1 MAKYLDP
8 EKTYT
13 EKQLAFLEAMAGP
26 ARGNIR
32 SAIKMA
38 GYGEGVNAR
47 DVVPSLQ
54 EELVQIAEHILATH
68 APQAAFGITGV
79 LDDPTALGAKNAVRA
94 AKEVL
99 DRVGVVKKEK
109 MEVTT
114 DGSGI
119 FILPP
124 KNPQEDQEEE
134 SSAED

>member
-8 EKTYT
+8 EKKYT
-13 EKQLAFLEAMAGP
+13 EKQIAFLEAMAGP
-26 ARGNIR
+26 AKGHIS

-38 GYGEGVNAR
+38 GYGEGISSR

-54 EELVQIAEHILATH
+54 EELIQIAEHILATH

-79 LDDPTALGAKNAVRA
+79 LDDPTALGAKNAVMA

-114 DGSGI
+114 DGGGI

-124 KNPQEDQEEE
+124 KKEDSLDDDADEE
-134 SSAED
+134 

>member
-8 EKTYT
+8 EKMYT

-26 ARGNIR
+26 AKGNIR

-38 GYGEGVNAR
+38 GYGDGVNAR

-54 EELVQIAEHILATH
+54 DELVQIAEHILATH

-79 LDDPTALGAKNAVRA
+79 LDDPTALGAKNAVMA

-99 DRVGVVKKEK
+99 DRVGIVKKEK

-124 KNPQEDQEEE
+124 KNSQKEEEEE